1 MEYRRQRLMCIRDRL
16 YAIGD
21 PAQTMTDENREKVF
35 NVRAYHARTDN
46 GIICQPIEVLSHS
59 N

>member
-1 MEYRRQRLMCIRDRL
+1 MLDRGRL

-21 PAQTMTDENREKVF
+21 PAQTMTDENLEKVF